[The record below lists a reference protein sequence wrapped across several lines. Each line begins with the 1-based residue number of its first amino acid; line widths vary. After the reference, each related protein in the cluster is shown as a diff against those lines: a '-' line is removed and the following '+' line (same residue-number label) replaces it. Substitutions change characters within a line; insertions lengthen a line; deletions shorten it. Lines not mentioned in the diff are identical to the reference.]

1 MIWFKRVSLSLLAL
15 VVLLLLLVAGLL
27 FTHTGNQWLWQLTQ
41 RQLPGLSGELVSGQ
55 LGYGWQFSRLAYEND
70 SLAMKAEAVTVDWEL
85 KQVLDGRFWLKRLDA
100 ADIEVS
106 IKALPAGKDADEPGE
121 PLGEIAP
128 PLLVELDEIRADRVK
143 ISLPGQTI
151 AWQSLLVSARWD
163 DTGMRVTG
171 PQMSGLMITLI
182 ATDVG
187 GAGPAATT
195 TAPGQPLV
203 LPEIRL
209 PFPLKVEQ
217 LRLLDSQLVQDGQ
230 VQALSR
236 LEVNVQGQ
244 QSELSIGQFEVEH
257 ELARFSLTGEATL
270 SGDYPL
276 ALQLDAELH
285 EPLLDG
291 QLAGQRLAL
300 TLSQSL
306 ARLKARLTLREG
318 IEADAELSASPLQP
332 ELPFDL
338 TLDFERLGWPLNQPE
353 WRLEQ
358 GKLTLKGDLD
368 GYRLGLHSRAQGPD
382 LPEFAVALT
391 GQGDFSQLSLAPL
404 KLTLPEGELAL
415 EGRLGW
421 ARGIGWDGV
430 VNLNEVDPSVFV
442 AELPGRL
449 NGAISSRFSLAE
461 GHWQLRVEPDVSG
474 RLRDY
479 PLRLQGR
486 IALDDSLQGEVER
499 LQLNNGDNVLRV
511 NGRIDS
517 QWRLDGELN
526 APELAVY
533 APGLYGSLA
542 GKIAVRGE
550 RDAPRVSLDIKSPQ
564 AGFNGSS
571 ATDLALSSELSLG
584 KLVGGSLSLRVDQ
597 LRSGE
602 LRWQD
607 LRLQADGDQRAHRLS
622 LEIQGKPL
630 AGELALTGSL
640 DEAGWRGKLIQ
651 ASLDTPLD
659 RWQLEP
665 SVELS
670 WIQAKAQLRASAHCW
685 RSGEASLCVD
695 ALQASADQGRGGFS
709 FNRFDIARLQA
720 FFPEDFS
727 WQAVLEGRA
736 EFAWQGKRP
745 RLNADIRATPGTF
758 ISGGTR
764 VAYQSLTFKA
774 NTEDNRLASELDF
787 RSGTL
792 GNLRV
797 NANVSEL
804 NGRRGL
810 SGNLAIDSLSLGW
823 LAPLLP
829 EVLRLQGTLAGQGRL
844 DGTLN
849 KPLLFGTISLTGG
862 EVDTRSDMV
871 TVRDFSTR
879 MDIRG
884 NNALVEGAMRVGNGP
899 LRINGELD
907 WASLPVTGEIRLQG
921 NELAVGYPGMGRVK
935 VSPDMQITLG
945 EQAKIR
951 GEILI
956 PWARIE
962 VKSLP
967 QGAVGLSKDV
977 VVVQR
982 DGVVLETG
990 PRLPVDIRLQVRLVE
1005 DVRLE
1010 AYGLKTRL
1018 EGRLRLVQRPGQS
1031 MRANG
1036 EIRLINGNFR
1046 AYGQNLLIREGSI
1059 LFSGPIGQ
1067 PDLSVE
1073 AIRNPSAMSDS
1084 SVVAG
1089 VRVSGNAAQ
1098 PELQVFTEP
1107 AMPQVEQLS
1116 YLLRGRGLGSGETD
1130 SNSIVQSMLI
1140 GAGVS
1145 QVGGVVT
1152 GVAES
1157 LGLQDVV
1164 LDTEGSGDSTGVS
1177 LSAYVLPGL
1186 QIGYGVG
1193 VFSAIGEVRLRYE
1206 LLPRLYLQAAS
1217 GLNQAIDLFYKFE
1230 F

>member
-1 MIWFKRVSLSLLAL
+1 MIWFKRVSLGLLAL
-15 VVLLLLLVAGLL
+15 VVLLLVLVAGLL
-27 FTHTGNQWLWQLTQ
+27 FTHTGNQWLWQLAQ

-55 LGYGWQFSRLAYEND
+55 LAYGWQFSRLAYED
-70 SLAMKAEAVTVDWEL
+70 ESLSVKAEAVTIDWEL
-85 KQVLDGRFWLKRLDA
+85 QQVLDKRFWLKRLDA
-100 ADIEVS
+100 ADLEVS
-106 IKALPAGKDADEPGE
+106 IKALPAGGDDQSGE

-128 PLLVELDEIRADRVK
+128 PLLVDLDEIRADRVK

-163 DTGMRVTG
+163 NTGMRITG
-171 PQMSGLMITLI
+171 PQMSGLTITLSES
-182 ATDVG
+182 G
-187 GAGPAATT
+187 SAGSEPAQAD
-195 TAPGQPLV
+195 PGQPLA

-209 PFPLKVEQ
+209 PFPLQVEQ
-217 LRLLDSQLVQDGQ
+217 LRLLDSRLVQNGRAQ
-230 VQALSR
+230 VLSR

-244 QSELSIGQFEVEH
+244 QSELTIGQFEMDH
-257 ELARFSLTGEATL
+257 ELASLALTGEATL

-276 ALQLDAELH
+276 AMQLDAELH

-300 TLSQSL
+300 TLSQSV
-306 ARLKARLTLREG
+306 ARLKARLALREG
-318 IEADAELSASPLQP
+318 IDADAVLSAALLQP

-338 TLDFERLGWPLNQPE
+338 TLDYKQLGWPLNQPA

-358 GKLTLKGDLD
+358 GKLTLEGNLD
-368 GYRLGLHSRAQGPD
+368 GYRLGLNSQAQGPD

-391 GQGDFSQLSLAPL
+391 GRGDMSQLTLAPL
-404 KLTLPEGELAL
+404 RLTLPEGELAL

-421 ARGIGWDGV
+421 ARGIDWDGV

-461 GHWQLRVEPDVSG
+461 GHWQLRAEPDVSG

-486 IALDDSLQGEVER
+486 VTLDDSLQGEIEGV
-499 LQLNNGDNVLRV
+499 QLNNGDNVLTV

-517 QWRLDGELN
+517 QWQLEGELN
-526 APELAVY
+526 APDLAVY
-533 APGLYGSLA
+533 LPGLYGSLA
-542 GKIAVRGE
+542 GRIDVRGE
-550 RDAPRVSLDIKSPQ
+550 RDAPRVSLDIKSPK

-571 ATDLALSSELSLG
+571 ATDLALVSELTLG
-584 KLVGGSLSLRVDQ
+584 KVVGGSLSLTAAQ
-597 LRSGE
+597 LQSDE

-607 LRLQADGDQRAHRLS
+607 LRLEADGDQQAHRLS
-622 LEIQGKPL
+622 LAIQGKPL
-630 AGELALTGSL
+630 AGELALTGGL
-640 DEAGWRGKLIQ
+640 DEAGWRGKLVQ
-651 ASLDTPLD
+651 ARLDTPLD

-665 SVELS
+665 AVDLS
-670 WIQAKAQLRASAHCW
+670 WIQAQSQLRASAHCW
-685 RSGEASLCVD
+685 RSGEASLCMD
-695 ALQASADQGRGGFS
+695 ALQASADRGKGGFN

-720 FFPEDFS
+720 FFPDDFS

-745 RLNADIRATPGTF
+745 QLNADIRATPGTF
-758 ISGGTR
+758 VSRGTR
-764 VAYQSLTFKA
+764 VAYQSLTFTA

-787 RSGTL
+787 RSDSL

-810 SGNLAIDSLSLGW
+810 SGDLAIDSFNLDW

-844 DGTLN
+844 DGTLS
-849 KPLLFGTISLTGG
+849 KPLLFGNINLTGG
-862 EVDTRSDMV
+862 EVDTRSDIV
-871 TVRDFSTR
+871 TVRDFSSR
-879 MDIRG
+879 LDIRG
-884 NNALVEGAMRVGNGP
+884 DNALITGTMRMGRGRLN
-899 LRINGELD
+899 IDGELD
-907 WASLPVTGEIRLQG
+907 WASLPISGEIRLKG
-921 NELAVGYPGMGRVK
+921 SELGAGYPGLGRVR
-935 VSPDMQITLG
+935 VSPDLQITLG
-945 EQAKIR
+945 EQARIR
-951 GEILI
+951 GELLI

-967 QGAVGLSKDV
+967 ESAVGLSSDV
-977 VVVQR
+977 VIVQR
-982 DGVVLETG
+982 DGVIQETG
-990 PRLPVDIRLQVRLVE
+990 PRLPVDIRLQVRLLE

-1018 EGRLRLVQRPGQS
+1018 EGRLRLVQRPGQT

-1036 EIRLINGNFR
+1036 EIRLNNGNFR

-1059 LFSGPIGQ
+1059 LFSGPLDQ
-1067 PDLSVE
+1067 PNLSVE
-1073 AIRNPSAMSDS
+1073 AIRNPSSMADS
-1084 SVVAG
+1084 TVTAG
-1089 VRVSGNAAQ
+1089 VRVTGSAAQ
-1098 PELQVFTEP
+1098 PEFTVFTEP
-1107 AMPQVEQLS
+1107 PMPQVEQLS
-1116 YLLRGRGLGSGETD
+1116 WLLRGRGLSGGGETD
-1130 SNSIVQSMLI
+1130 SNAMMQSMLI

-1164 LDTEGSGDSTGVS
+1164 IDTEGSGEGTGVS